1 VFLIFAGLIAIAAA
15 PNQAASRTL
24 MARLSPPDRM
34 TQYFG
39 LFAFSGKVTAFL
51 APLTI
56 AAVTSLTGSQRAGMA
71 MILAFLLAGLLI
83 LLPVREQRVSSA

>member
-1 VFLIFAGLIAIAAA
+1 
-15 PNQAASRTL
+15 
-24 MARLSPPDRM
+24 M

-71 MILAFLLAGLLI
+71 IILAFLLAGLRHSAARTRTTRYR
-83 LLPVREQRVSSA
+83 PRSSPFLRTSTGGPLSDHEPLGS